1 MAGALHKSPLIIL
14 NPLPAKQVM
23 HRYTIALACA
33 ALAILFRLLLDPVLG
48 HVAFYVT
55 VYIAVAYCTMVAGY
69 GPAIVTTLLGFLGTF
84 YWFVDPRH
92 SGLLVHRTEIHGVIG
107 CFLVNAVLIWLGEAN
122 RRKQMRLNEVVDALT
137 AEVREKQ
144 EAQQELR
151 IAHGELEHRVLLRTQ
166 ELSQALGRLRAEASV
181 RQHTEERLRHLSL
194 RLMTLQDEE
203 RRRIARELHDT
214 CGQTLAAMKMSIAL
228 VRQGD
233 KSAPGFQLLIDD
245 LNALTDE
252 ALQEVRTASY
262 LLHPPLLDEAGIA
275 SAARWFVEGF
285 SRRSGIRV
293 QCEIPEKMDRP
304 SRPCEL
310 VLFRILQEGLTNV
323 HRHSGASAARVRLDR
338 NSDHMELEIADNGK
352 GISEERRRQFENS
365 GKSGVGITGMRERVH
380 ELGGHLEV
388 RSLHPGTSVCV
399 ALPLANPATVTA
411 SSSVSV
417 SL

>member
-1 MAGALHKSPLIIL
+1 MAGAFHKGLPFVP
-14 NPLPAKQVM
+14 NPIPAQPVVR
-23 HRYTIALACA
+23 RYAIALGCS
-33 ALAILFRLLLDPVLG
+33 ALAILLRWLLDPVLG

-55 VYIAVAYCTMVAGY
+55 LYIAVAYCTMVAGY

-92 SGLLVHRTEIHGVIG
+92 SLLLVHRTQIHGVIG

-122 RRKQMRLNEVVDALT
+122 RRKRMRLNEVVNELT
-137 AEVREKQ
+137 TEVSERQQAQ
-144 EAQQELR
+144 EELR
-151 IAHGELEHRVLLRTQ
+151 IAHDELEHRVQLRTH
-166 ELSQALGRLRAEASV
+166 ELSQALGRLRAEVAV
-181 RQHTEERLRHLSL
+181 RQQTEERLRHLSL

-228 VRQGD
+228 IRQGE
-233 KSAPGFQLLIDD
+233 KSASGFQLLIDD

-262 LLHPPLLDEAGIA
+262 LLHPPLLDETGIA
-275 SAARWFVEGF
+275 SAARWFVDGF
-285 SRRSGIRV
+285 SRRSGIEV

-310 VLFRILQEGLTNV
+310 VLFRILQESLTNV
-323 HRHSGASAARVRLDR
+323 HRHSGASTARVRLDR
-338 NSDHMELEIADNGK
+338 NSDHVELEIADNGK
-352 GISEERRRQFENS
+352 GISEEQVRQFENS
-365 GKSGVGITGMRERVH
+365 GKSGVGITGMRERVR

-399 ALPLANPATVTA
+399 ALPLANPSAIA
-411 SSSVSV
+411 KSPEVSV
-417 SL
+417 SS